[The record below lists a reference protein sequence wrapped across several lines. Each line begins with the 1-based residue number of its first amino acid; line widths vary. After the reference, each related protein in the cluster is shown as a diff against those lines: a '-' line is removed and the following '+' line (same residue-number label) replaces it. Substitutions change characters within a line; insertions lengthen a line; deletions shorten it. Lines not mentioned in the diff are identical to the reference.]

1 MRANIGVNE
10 QEVHVTCAYCT
21 EERVW
26 YVHSVLFKGT
36 DIRGCLSQPQLDE
49 LAALWI
55 LNEQCEGYTD
65 GR

>member
-1 MRANIGVNE
+1 M
-10 QEVHVTCAYCT
+10 CAYCT

-55 LNEQCEGYTD
+55 LNEQCEDYTD